1 MTCATVWRS
10 PFEPTAAAERCL
22 QRAFHQFVPSNGASL
37 GQMSI
42 GRDLAGLPKAGLEEK
57 ADRLLELELIRLAL
71 AESGNLICDGHGR
84 HRAEILERA
93 AEGTNRQQSPTA
105 RWTRSGPARAEQ
117 WRRAHRCSRRRQ
129 RPHHWGL
136 LQITTHLHAQLR
148 RSRPV
153 PGLQRH
159 ETLARRASSNEPDS
173 STPPPE
179 APQCHMGAPAH
190 DGMRP
195 RQSCLMGPSETQFVS
210 CCGLYCSHSDGTYFI
225 DYRCCRPGAAGRR
238 SQFRSAPA
246 RGRGSSGRRTAPDS
260 CGSPASC
267 RSSWP
272 PAPVLG
278 R

>member
-57 ADRLLELELIRLAL
+57 ADRLLELELIRLAR
-71 AESGNLICDGHGR
+71 AERGNLICDGHGR

-105 RWTRSGPARAEQ
+105 RWTRSGPVRAEQ

-179 APQCHMGAPAH
+179 APQL
-190 DGMRP
+190 R
-195 RQSCLMGPSETQFVS
+195 S
-210 CCGLYCSHSDGTYFI
+210 Y
-225 DYRCCRPGAAGRR
+225 AAGM
-238 SQFRSAPA
+238 QFRLSAAREHPA
-246 RGRGSSGRRTAPDS
+246 ERASRDHRKRQRPAFGIPTDREPSRSAAGVALPKGLDPGCSSPLEVLSPSAVPDS
-260 CGSPASC
+260 INPC
-267 RSSWP
+267 P
-272 PAPVLG
+272 PRFLSFRRKSLPP
-278 R
+278 